1 MTSADDAAVLA
12 VLDAVSGITLFVDS
26 TSTPTANLWDGHVR
40 DSDAAAMTVSARL
53 PYLVF
58 YAMTDAP
65 AVGDSLAG
73 TSAAYLTEFQLTGV
87 GDSREQAK
95 FLLEKAKAAL
105 DRKRLTFPSGPR
117 FVRRTDDNQWVRRDD
132 TWTRPGG
139 KPLFFGVDRYAVAI

>member
-1 MTSADDAAVLA
+1 MTRLDDATVLA
-12 VLDAVSGITLFVDS
+12 VLAALTPAMRVYDGDVPDS
-26 TSTPTANLWDGHVR
+26 NADTKVI
-40 DSDAAAMTVSARL
+40 SATL

-65 AVGDSLAG
+65 ATGDSLAG
-73 TSAAYLTEFQLTGV
+73 TSGAYLTEFQLTGV

-95 FLLEKAKAAL
+95 FILERAKAAL
-105 DRKRLTFPSGPR
+105 DRTRVVFPSGSR

-139 KPLFFGVDRYAVAI
+139 KPLFFGVDRYAAAI